1 MKSQKDERSLINFF
15 DRAFLLIHPLRFVVK
30 VSFLKLRL
38 HNKHP
43 CFVSDVDFLLE
54 LRCEFIG
61 KRSFIQNKYKAFDNL
76 YLALRKTVSMT
87 FRDLSLKK
95 PLWTA
100 LDDLGY
106 HTPTTIQ
113 AVGFS
118 VMMSGKDTIGIAQTG
133 TGKTLAYLLPC
144 LCMWKFSKD
153 PHPQILIIVPTR
165 ELVTQVVSEAEKLT
179 THMNVV
185 VCGVYGGAN
194 MNTQAKMVL
203 QGLDILVG
211 TPGRILDL
219 VSSGY
224 VQFKHIKKV
233 VIDEVDETLSLGF
246 RRQLLDVFD
255 FLPVKRQHMVF
266 SATLSEDVSLFLD
279 DYLITPVR
287 VEAARVGLP
296 LEKIDQT
303 GYHVPNFLSKVTLL
317 RHLIEQVGPEAK
329 ILVFVSSRALA
340 DLLFK
345 EMEASLTEALGIIHS
360 NKAQNFRFDTVQK
373 FQTGEISVLIA
384 TDLIARGIDVTDV
397 SHVINF
403 DIPESPENY
412 IHRIGRT
419 GRADKNGIAITFV
432 SEKDEPALLAIQELM
447 QRQLSFTDVAEVIE
461 FTEELLEFEKPKI
474 EVPGKG
480 VKLPRR
486 GARGASF
493 HEKKAKNKK
502 VNVRYNHKKAMQ
514 DKYGKPKKKR

>member
-1 MKSQKDERSLINFF
+1 
-15 DRAFLLIHPLRFVVK
+15 
-30 VSFLKLRL
+30 
-38 HNKHP
+38 
-43 CFVSDVDFLLE
+43 
-54 LRCEFIG
+54 
-61 KRSFIQNKYKAFDNL
+61 
-76 YLALRKTVSMT
+76 MT
-87 FRDLSLKK
+87 FRDLNLKK
-95 PLWTA
+95 PLWNA

-106 HTPTTIQ
+106 QTPTTIQ
-113 AVGFS
+113 AAGFN
-118 VMMSGKDTIGIAQTG
+118 VMMSGKDTVGIAQTG

-165 ELVTQVVSEAEKLT
+165 ELVAQVVTEAEKLAM
-179 THMNVV
+179 HMNVAV
-185 VCGVYGGAN
+185 GGVYGGAN
-194 MNTQAKMVL
+194 MNTQASMVL

-219 VSSGY
+219 ARSGSL
-224 VQFKHIKKV
+224 QLKHIKKV

-246 RRQLLDVFD
+246 RPQLLQIFE
-255 FLPVKRQHMVF
+255 FLPAKRQHMVF

-287 VEAARVGLP
+287 VEAARAGLP
-296 LEKIDQT
+296 LDKIDQT
-303 GYHVPNFLSKVTLL
+303 AYHVPNFLSKVALL
-317 RHLIEQVGPEAK
+317 RNLIDHAEESSK

-340 DLLFK
+340 DLLF
-345 EMEASLTEALGIIHS
+345 EAVEEDFADSMGIIHS

-373 FQTGEISVLIA
+373 FQEGVIRVLIA

-419 GRADKNGIAITFV
+419 GRADKNGVAITFV
-432 SEKDEPALLAIQELM
+432 AEKDEAALLAIQELM
-447 QRQLSFTDVAEVIE
+447 QRELPFTEVAEDVV

-474 EVPGKG
+474 VIPGKTI
-480 VKLPRR
+480 KLPSRENR
-486 GARGASF
+486 GDSF

-502 VNVRYNHKKAMQ
+502 VNVRYDHKKAMQ
-514 DKYGKPKKKR
+514 EKYGKPKKKRKK

>member
-1 MKSQKDERSLINFF
+1 
-15 DRAFLLIHPLRFVVK
+15 
-30 VSFLKLRL
+30 
-38 HNKHP
+38 
-43 CFVSDVDFLLE
+43 
-54 LRCEFIG
+54 
-61 KRSFIQNKYKAFDNL
+61 
-76 YLALRKTVSMT
+76 MT
-87 FRDLSLKK
+87 FHDLNLKK
-95 PLWTA
+95 PLLKA

-106 HTPTTIQ
+106 TVPTNIQ
-113 AVGFS
+113 SAGFN

-144 LCMWKFSKD
+144 LCMWEFSKN

-165 ELVTQVVSEAEKLT
+165 ELVTQVVSEVERLT
-179 THMNVV
+179 TYMNVV
-185 VCGVYGGAN
+185 AVGVYGGAN
-194 MNTQAKMVL
+194 INTQTKTVM
-203 QGLDILVG
+203 QGLDVLVG

-219 VSSGY
+219 VSSGAL
-224 VQFKHIKKV
+224 QFKHIKKV

-246 RRQLLDVFD
+246 RRQLLDVFE
-255 FLPVKRQHMVF
+255 FLPAKRQHMVF

-279 DYLITPVR
+279 NYLIAPVR
-287 VEAARVGLP
+287 VEAARAGLP
-296 LEKIDQT
+296 LDKIDQS

-329 ILVFVSSRALA
+329 ILVFVSSRVLA

-345 EMEASLTEALGIIHS
+345 EMEASLTDALGIIHA

-373 FQTGEISVLIA
+373 FQKGEIGVLIA

-432 SEKDEPALLAIQELM
+432 SEKDDPALEAIQALM
-447 QRQLSFTDVAEVIE
+447 QQQLAFTEVSEGIA
-461 FTEELLEFEKPKI
+461 FTEELMEFEKPKFVI
-474 EVPGKG
+474 PGKS
-480 VKLPRR
+480 VKLPQRKN
-486 GARGASF
+486 RGASF
-493 HEKKAKNKK
+493 HDKKVKNKK

-514 DKYGKPKKKR
+514 EKYGKPKKKK